1 MIGEGAI
8 LNGRYR
14 LDRQIGQGGFARVFL
29 STDLRL
35 RRLVAIKVLNPELN
49 EDEDLLAR
57 FEREAQSIADLD
69 HPNILGVH
77 DYGEADGAVY
87 LVMPYIAGGALHDRL
102 RAEKRLSPR
111 QAGGYLRQIAGALDY
126 AHRRGIVHR
135 DIKPQNMLLRE
146 EDGRLLLAD
155 FGIAKVLSS
164 TTTSQ
169 TRTGVM
175 GTIAYMAPE
184 QFQGQVGRAT
194 DVYAL
199 GCVLLQLLTGQV
211 PYTGLTEQ
219 VIYGHVMGPVPSL
232 VERTQGQAPAALQ
245 GAVERALAKQPAERF
260 QTAGELVQAFA
271 AAMEGAA
278 PPPSPARGPAPLEP

>member
-1 MIGEGAI
+1 MITEGTI

-87 LVMPYIAGGALHDRL
+87 LVMPYIAGGALHDKL
-102 RAEKRLSPR
+102 RAEKRLAPR
-111 QAGGYLRQIAGALDY
+111 QAGAYLRQIAGALDY
-126 AHRRGIVHR
+126 AHQRGIVHR
-135 DIKPQNMLLRE
+135 DIKPQNMLLRA
-146 EDGRLLLAD
+146 EDDRLLLAD
-155 FGIAKVLSS
+155 FGIAKVLSA
-164 TTTSQ
+164 TSGQ
-169 TRTGVM
+169 SQTGVM
-175 GTIAYMAPE
+175 GTLAYMAPE
-184 QFQGQVGRAT
+184 QLNGHVSRAT

-199 GCVLLQLLTGQV
+199 GCVLFQMLTGQV
-211 PYTGLTEQ
+211 PYTGPTEQ
-219 VIYGHVMGPVPSL
+219 VVMGHLSQPVPSI
-232 VERTQGQAPAALQ
+232 VERSQGQLSVSMQ
-245 GAVERALAKQPAERF
+245 AVIERALAQQPADRF
-260 QTAGELVQAFA
+260 GSAGELA
-271 AAMEGAA
+271 AAFEAAIAGDLPAGGASEA
-278 PPPSPARGPAPLEP
+278 STVAAS